1 MIFLIDGHNL
11 IPHIPGLSL
20 KELDDECQLI
30 GMLQEFSRVSRQ
42 RVEVYFDKAPAG
54 QSGTRNYG
62 AVKAHFIREDSTADE
77 AIISGSEALAG
88 RRRAAWSLPPIT
100 GCKTRCA
107 RCMPEL
113 SIQASLQRD
122 HPKIGGDKKSNDSD
136 QPVDAA
142 QVEYWLKRFS
152 SKK

>member
-77 AIISGSEALAG
+77 AIISRVRSAG
-88 RRRAAWSLPPIT
+88 REAA
-100 GCKTRCA
+100 GCLVVTSDHRVQNEVRTVHA
-107 RCMPEL
+107 RVVDSSQFAKEI
-113 SIQASLQRD
+113 IQKSAGTKNRTIPTSQWMRLRSN
-122 HPKIGGDKKSNDSD
+122 IG
-136 QPVDAA
+136 
-142 QVEYWLKRFS
+142 
-152 SKK
+152 